1 MVENAKEIVLDGE
14 ANKVFVGPNKQF
26 SIVIDEFDGKQVKAW
41 HIETA
46 GGKKSPN
53 LATRADGK
61 HIDLVIG
68 KACRSTDHFIKRYYS
83 KMYDETLA
91 GKDSFK

>member
-1 MVENAKEIVLDGE
+1 MVENAHEIVLDGE

-41 HIETA
+41 HIENSK
-46 GGKKSPN
+46 GEKSPN
-53 LATRADGK
+53 LATRAEGK
-61 HIDLVIG
+61 NIDLVVG
-68 KACRSTDHFIKRYYS
+68 KACRSTAHFISRFYS
-83 KMYDETLA
+83 SMYDEALQ